1 MQSPNYHR
9 TPRLSPPGSSLLTP
23 IAKLFLACSL
33 GFFMGAVAAKA
44 TLKTKRSHS
53 QLLAKRKAAPKAI
66 AEVSQQADRDH
77 SVFSSKLSEA
87 PESSNCVNVPIRE
100 QGPFTVSYMHC
111 NPQAFERDGE
121 AVEITKNFKV
131 PSELARRF
139 NFWRRIYSVWSKEHY
154 VLHIAEYPEVIL
166 SVYDTSRLSAPPMA
180 KDREIKK
187 FVKGER
193 DSFKK
198 LLLTMHQN
206 RDHEERF
213 TAAMQRI
220 ASNMRHIN
228 DRSKYLVA
236 ATNLRV
242 QRGQRDFI
250 ATGLAVA
257 PKYLPSIEAE
267 FERQGVPVEITRLA
281 FVESSFNLKAQS
293 KVGASGVYQIMPA
306 TGNQY
311 LRMFDGVDERN
322 DPIKASRAAAK
333 LLRLNYDLT
342 GAWPLAITAYNHGV
356 GGIRRATQAVNSR
369 DIVELIDRYDGN
381 QFGFASKNFYASF
394 LGVLATLQQADR
406 IFPEVAKVAPLDFT
420 PLRLSKP
427 ASVKEIC
434 RKYTISV
441 TDIAQLNPDISF
453 RMIRSGGKLPTGYV
467 IKLPAGA
474 NMTGRAL
481 ASTSGR

>member
-1 MQSPNYHR
+1 MQSPSPNR
-9 TPRLSPPGSSLLTP
+9 MPRHTQPKSSLLSP

-33 GFFMGAVAAKA
+33 GFFVGAVTARA
-44 TLKTKRSHS
+44 TLKTKRSHTH
-53 QLLAKRKAAPKAI
+53 LLAKRKAAPKAM
-66 AEVSQQADRDH
+66 AEVSLQADRDH
-77 SVFSSKLSEA
+77 TVFSSKLSEA
-87 PESSNCVNVPIRE
+87 PASANCMNVPIRE

-111 NPQAFERDGE
+111 NEQAFERDGE

-131 PSELARRF
+131 PTELARRF

-166 SVYDTSRLSAPPMA
+166 SVYDTSRLTAPPIA
-180 KDREIKK
+180 KDRQIKK
-187 FVKGER
+187 FVKSER
-193 DSFKK
+193 ESFKK

-220 ASNMRHIN
+220 ATNMRHIT

-236 ATNLRV
+236 ATNLRL

-306 TGNQY
+306 TGHQY
-311 LRMFDGVDERN
+311 LRMLDGIDERN

-406 IFPEVAKVAPLDFT
+406 IFPEVEKVAPLAFT
-420 PLRLSKP
+420 ALRLTKP
-427 ASVKEIC
+427 LSVKEIC
-434 RKYTISV
+434 HKYAASV
-441 TDIAQLNPDISF
+441 PAVAQLNPDISP
-453 RMIRSGGKLPTGYV
+453 RMIRSGGKLPTGYI
-467 IKLPAGA
+467 IKLPAGVNLA
-474 NMTGRAL
+474 GRTL
-481 ASTSGR
+481 ASNAN

>member
-1 MQSPNYHR
+1 MQSPNHR
-9 TPRLSPPGSSLLTP
+9 RPPNHSYPSASLLSPIT
-23 IAKLFLACSL
+23 KLFLVCSL
-33 GFFMGAVAAKA
+33 GFLLGAVTAKA
-44 TLKTKRSHS
+44 TLKTKRTHSH
-53 QLLAKRKAAPKAI
+53 LLAKRKSAPKAT
-66 AEVSQQADRDH
+66 AEVSAQADRDH
-77 SVFSSKLSEA
+77 TVFSSKLTEA
-87 PESSNCVNVPIRE
+87 PESTNCLNVPIRE

-111 NPQAFERDGE
+111 NAQAYERDGE
-121 AVEITKNFKV
+121 AVEITSNFKV
-131 PSELARRF
+131 PSEMARRF

-166 SVYDTSRLSAPPMA
+166 SVYDTSRLSAPPIA
-180 KDREIKK
+180 KDRQIKK
-187 FVKGER
+187 FVKSER

-198 LLLTMHQN
+198 LLLVMHQN

-220 ASNMRHIN
+220 ASTMRHITDSN
-228 DRSKYLVA
+228 KYLVA
-236 ATNLRV
+236 ATNLRL

-306 TGNQY
+306 TGHQY
-311 LRMFDGVDERN
+311 LRMIDGVDERN

-369 DIVELIDRYDGN
+369 DIVDLINKYDGN

-406 IFPEVAKVAPLDFT
+406 IFPEVPRVAALDFT
-420 PLRLSKP
+420 PVRLSKP

-434 RKYTISV
+434 RKYSTSV
-441 TDIAQLNPDISF
+441 ADVAQLNPDITH
-453 RMIRSGGKLPTGYV
+453 RMIRSGNKLPTGYV

-474 NMTGRAL
+474 SISGRAL
-481 ASTSGR
+481 ASNASR